1 MTLIDFHSGLTVL
14 FFVVF
19 IGMVIWVFLPSRKTV
34 YDNAAQ
40 LPFDGEPTQQEKRN
54 HE

>member
-1 MTLIDFHSGLTVL
+1 MTLIDFHSVLTLL

-19 IGMVIWVFLPSRKTV
+19 IGMVIWVFLPSRKKV

-40 LPFDGEPTQQEKRN
+40 LPFDGEPAQQEKRY

>member
-1 MTLIDFHSGLTVL
+1 MNLIDFHSFLTVL

-19 IGMVIWVFLPSRKTV
+19 IGMVVWVYLPRRKNV
-34 YDNAAQ
+34 YEKAAQ
-40 LPFDGEPTQQEKRN
+40 LPFDGELAQQEKRS